1 MMVIVAVGAFLF
13 GMGVGAASIIRQVQS
28 GRLEA
33 GGRIYFCKDTGPVVR
48 GASVMLIITVEVNAP
63 AGQAIGIKEDFA
75 MYLEK
80 FGDSRVVSVVE
91 QTPEQL
97 RLNT

>member
-48 GASVMLIITVEVNAP
+48 GH
-63 AGQAIGIKEDFA
+63 Q
-75 MYLEK
+75 
-80 FGDSRVVSVVE
+80 
-91 QTPEQL
+91 
-97 RLNT
+97 